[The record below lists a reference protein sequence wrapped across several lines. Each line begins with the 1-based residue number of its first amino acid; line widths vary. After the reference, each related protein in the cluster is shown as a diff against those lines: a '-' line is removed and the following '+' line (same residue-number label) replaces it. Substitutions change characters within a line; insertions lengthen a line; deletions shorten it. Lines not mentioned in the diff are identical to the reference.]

1 MKMNKIKILAI
12 IAAISVL
19 SGCNTQTSY
28 QRKNMLNNKQPC
40 PSGTQADKFGMEC
53 KAVVKEI
60 IPENETKL
68 EKFNRL
74 LGKISSDAKKNE
86 ALNQQSSVNKKECLG
101 WQTECLR
108 EQGIYNYR

>member
-1 MKMNKIKILAI
+1 MKKIKILTLVAFT
-12 IAAISVL
+12 SVTL
-19 SGCNTQTSY
+19 TACNTQTY
-28 QRKNMLNNKQPC
+28 YEKHNMLNNKQPC
-40 PSGTQADKFGMEC
+40 PAGTQADQFGMEC
-53 KAVVKEI
+53 KPVAKEI

-74 LGKISSDAKKNE
+74 LGKISNASKKNE

>member
-1 MKMNKIKILAI
+1 MNKIKILAI

-40 PSGTQADKFGMEC
+40 PAGTQADKFGMEC

-60 IPENETKL
+60 IPENETKI

-74 LGKISSDAKKNE
+74 LGKISNDSKKNE
-86 ALNQQSSVNKKECLG
+86 ALNQQSSASKKECLG

-108 EQGIYNYR
+108 EQGIYNDR

>member
-1 MKMNKIKILAI
+1 MDKLKTLTFVMLT
-12 IAAISVL
+12 SVTL
-19 SGCNTQTSY
+19 TACNTQTYY
-28 QRKNMLNNKQPC
+28 QKHNMLNNKQPC
-40 PSGTQADKFGMEC
+40 PEGTQADKFGMEC

-60 IPENETKL
+60 IPENKTKL

-74 LGKISSDAKKNE
+74 LGKISNDSKKNE
-86 ALNQQSSVNKKECLG
+86 ALNQQSSASKKECLG